1 MLIFDLFIKMQPGV
15 PTFFC
20 EVSTVSRLLL
30 SALFSASRA
39 WPENRARKTCIMIYH
54 YVGIGNRIFVKF
66 ILKFSKADF
75 RAAIYA
81 AFMRNTS

>member
-1 MLIFDLFIKMQPGV
+1 
-15 PTFFC
+15 
-20 EVSTVSRLLL
+20 
-30 SALFSASRA
+30 
-39 WPENRARKTCIMIYH
+39 MIYH

-81 AFMRNTS
+81 AFIPNTP